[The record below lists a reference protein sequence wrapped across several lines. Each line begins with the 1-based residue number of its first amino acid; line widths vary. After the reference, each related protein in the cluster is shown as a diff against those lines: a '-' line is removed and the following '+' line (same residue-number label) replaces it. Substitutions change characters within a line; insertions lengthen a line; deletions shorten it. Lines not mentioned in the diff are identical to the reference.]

1 MKRTLLALSITSAFA
16 VPTMPAAFAETE
28 VSGVIEVEATY
39 NDDGTNDT
47 SDIAVATVELGVDHK
62 VNDKVD
68 VHILFLYED
77 PEAGEDEKIV
87 VDEASIAIHPND
99 TTDIVLGRQYAPF
112 GSYESNMVSY
122 PLPLEIGETNMDAA
136 LINKAFTENLS
147 GSAYVYKGTGNKV
160 DDGGIS
166 LDYGSDNFNAGIGY
180 ISDANETNRSAVGVY
195 ANGTVGRTTLM
206 AEHVQLE
213 KEAGAK
219 PTATQLEVGFDLG
232 NDKVIALTAQQTAEA
247 QALGLSKKAYGIA
260 YSMPIY
266 QNTRFAAE
274 YMKSEDYAGADNDA
288 VTLQVAY
295 EF

>member
-1 MKRTLLALSITSAFA
+1 MKRTLLAMAVASTFA
-16 VPTMPAAFAETE
+16 TPVVFAETE
-28 VSGVIEVEATY
+28 FSGAIEVEATY
-39 NDDGTNDT
+39 NDDGTTTT
-47 SDIAVATVELGVDHK
+47 SDIAAATVELAVDHAL
-62 VNDKVD
+62 NEKVD
-68 VHILFLYED
+68 GHILFLYED
-77 PEAGEDEKIV
+77 GENNDRIA
-87 VDEASIAIHPND
+87 VDEASINFHPND

-112 GSYESNMVSY
+112 GSYESNMLSD
-122 PLPLEIGETNMDAA
+122 PLPLEIGETQMDAA
-136 LINKAFTENLS
+136 LISKGFTENLS
-147 GSAYVYKGTGNKV
+147 GSAYVYQGTGNKV

-180 ISDANETNRSAVGVY
+180 ISDANESNRSAVNVY
-195 ANGTVGRTTLM
+195 ANGTVGRAMLM

-232 NDKVIALTAQQTAEA
+232 NDKVLALTAQQTDEA
-247 QALGLSKKAYGIA
+247 QALGLAKKAYGIA

-266 QNTRFAAE
+266 ENTSFAAE
-274 YMKSEDYAGADNDA
+274 YMNSEDYAGVDSDS

>member
-1 MKRTLLALSITSAFA
+1 MNRTLLALSITSAFA
-16 VPTMPAAFAETE
+16 LPTMPAAFAETE
-28 VSGVIEVEATY
+28 FSGVIEVEATY

-68 VHILFLYED
+68 GHLLFLYED

-87 VDEASIAIHPND
+87 VDEAFIAIHPND

-112 GSYESNMVSY
+112 GSYESNMVSD
-122 PLPLEIGETNMDAA
+122 PLPLEVGETQMDAA
-136 LINKAFTENLS
+136 LLSKAFTENLS

-166 LDYGSDNFNAGIGY
+166 LDYGSDNFNAGIAY
-180 ISDANETNRSAVGVY
+180 ISDANESNRSAAGVY
-195 ANGTVGRTTLM
+195 ANGTVGRTTLI

-219 PTATQLEVGFDLG
+219 PTATQLEIGFDLG
-232 NDKVIALTAQQTAEA
+232 NDKVIALTAQHTDEA
-247 QALGLSKKAYGIA
+247 QVLDLAKKAYGIA